1 MAKRTKH
8 LQVAAWVLVVVA
20 GLLVVGRITSAV
32 PVAAEAGVLVQ
43 MTQTPTNTSMP
54 PTNTPTST
62 STPVASTT
70 PETSQGEVAN
80 PSFETGDLTGWQT
93 EITAGR
99 LREPIV
105 RDGTIAADALLPA
118 WPIPHGTYATWVDWT
133 GCGSGAIRL
142 MQDMTLPLGRPVML
156 FDYRA
161 AWELEALF
169 KAGPAADGG
178 ALVSKLDDQHFYVV
192 VEEAG
197 GGAELARY
205 LILTA
210 PGGEVSGPDSASVQA
225 YGPVEP
231 DTGLLLGT
239 VDLSAFAGQDVRI
252 IFEWTVPN
260 CIRTMASVQLDN
272 IRLIEGSSGRAD
284 VSVIIY
290 GGWNDIAA
298 HAWVGGTPQETRY
311 TAVNSFGDAQAM
323 WTFYPEGVW
332 PVTVDVDLP
341 AGLDPEVWALVLLRI
356 TSPTDDWTLDD
367 PAAATFSI
375 VGNEQY
381 NVVYQLVSK

>member
-1 MAKRTKH
+1 MIERKKR

-20 GLLVVGRITSAV
+20 GLLVVGRIASAV
-32 PVAAEAGVLVQ
+32 PVAAEVGVLVEY
-43 MTQTPTNTSMP
+43 TDTPTSTSNP
-54 PTNTPTST
+54 PTSTPVST
-62 STPVASTT
+62 STPVATAT
-70 PETSQGEVAN
+70 PEPSQGEVAN

-93 EITAGR
+93 EITGGK
-99 LREPIV
+99 LPEPFV
-105 RDGTIAADALLPA
+105 WDGTIAANAPSPA
-118 WPIPHGTYATWVDWT
+118 WPIPHWTYATWVDWT
-133 GCGSGAIRL
+133 GCGPGTIRL

-161 AWELEALF
+161 SWDLEGTIAG
-169 KAGPAADGG
+169 GPAPDGSG
-178 ALVSKLDDQHFYVV
+178 LAQKLQDQHFSVL

-210 PGGEVSGPDSASVQA
+210 PGGTPSIPGVESTQA

-239 VDLSAFAGQDVRI
+239 VDLSRFAGQDVRI
-252 IFEWTVPN
+252 VFEWTVPN
-260 CIRTMASVQLDN
+260 CVMTQALAQLDN
-272 IRLIEGSSGRAD
+272 IRLVQGSTGRAD
-284 VSVIIY
+284 VSAIIY

-298 HAWVGGTPQETRY
+298 HAWVGGTRQETLY
-311 TAVNSFGDAQAM
+311 TAMNSYGDAQAM
-323 WTFYPEGVW
+323 WTFYPDGAW

-341 AGLDPEVWALVLLRI
+341 AGLDPDQWELVLLRI
-356 TSPTDDWTLDD
+356 ESPTGDWVLEDPDD
-367 PAAATFSI
+367 ATFSI
-375 VGNEQY
+375 VGNQQY